1 MKKRWYVL
9 LSLVLVMALMLTGCG
24 KGGDYKKA
32 MTMYEN
38 GQYEEAAMKFTE
50 LGDYENSKEMVKTC
64 NYEAAKVLFDGGS
77 FEDAKK
83 AFAELGD
90 YENSAK
96 YVKDCDYNMATA
108 LYDAGDYEAAIAI
121 YETISDYNDSAA
133 KIQAANKELMYKN
146 FGDVL
151 TALDGN
157 TWFFNGGSDT
167 ILNGISFSGEE
178 ATIAQVYFDG
188 NGKHDNGSNT
198 YAYIVDDKNV
208 VVTMADG
215 TELEISYTLAN
226 GEVTLGEKEYFSL
239 QEVEAGIQGYWNMRN
254 SSTVLGMKTVTDKS
268 IYFNNGKVV
277 SENASLAYGSTSG
290 EYYYYGPYEG
300 SYTLNFGGLD
310 TDMSHGSEWFFNIV
324 DGKVVVINYD
334 HVCKPAD
341 KLPGEKGYK
350 F

>member
-9 LSLVLVMALMLTGCG
+9 LSLVLVMGLLLTGCG

-38 GQYEEAAMKFTE
+38 GQYEEAAVKFTE

-64 NYEAAKVLFDGGS
+64 RYEAANVLF
-77 FEDAKK
+77 
-83 AFAELGD
+83 
-90 YENSAK
+90 
-96 YVKDCDYNMATA
+96 
-108 LYDAGDYEAAIAI
+108 DAGDYEAAIAI
-121 YETISDYNDSAA
+121 YETISDYNDSAD

-198 YAYIVDDKNV
+198 YAYIVNDKNV

-215 TELEISYTLAN
+215 TELEISYALAN

-239 QEVEAGIQGYWNMRN
+239 KEVEEGIQGYWNTRN
-254 SSTVLGMKTVTDKS
+254 SSTVLGTKTVTDKS

-277 SENASLAYGSTSG
+277 SETASLANGSTSG

-324 DGKVVVINYD
+324 DGKVVVINYG